1 MLRILLAIH
10 KKVLKAKFSKSDE
23 LFSFVGICKFGSFKN
38 LFVTIINLSELYFR
52 FRISIY
58 LIQKKKGFL
67 LLPFS
72 WFLRTMPVAQAA
84 EIHGVEWNLTW
95 YLRWGIYSL
104 IPAWTHSENS
114 LAATEALNLKISP
127 YLSNDHKDCPNQKNS
142 PKLHNEIG
150 HPLEFNRKSVETE
163 TT

>member
-1 MLRILLAIH
+1 MNSFLLLAYASLAASKTFLWQLLTCLNFTLDSEYPFTWYR
-10 KKVLKAKFSKSDE
+10 KK
-23 LFSFVGICKFGSFKN
+23 
-38 LFVTIINLSELYFR
+38 R
-52 FRISIY
+52 
-58 LIQKKKGFL
+58 FL

-114 LAATEALNLKISP
+114 LAATEALSLKISS

-150 HPLEFNRKSVETE
+150 HPFEFDRKSVETE